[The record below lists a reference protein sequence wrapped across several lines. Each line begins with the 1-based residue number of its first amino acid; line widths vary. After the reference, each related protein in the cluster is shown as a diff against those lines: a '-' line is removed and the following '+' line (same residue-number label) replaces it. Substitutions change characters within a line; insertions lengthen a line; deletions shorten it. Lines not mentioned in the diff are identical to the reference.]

1 MLGDLAGSGW
11 RDYCGKFGK
20 NADTEKEA
28 KHEDADGMDRGERR
42 GTMRSFRWCL
52 VLTMGLSGCHHVF
65 HIATDS
71 LVRTNAPMRTHSNVV
86 MESPPVS
93 DSGPVVEMP
102 LGGPCTGK
110 EPKLAVVDV
119 DGLLLNMDM
128 TGLYSLGENPV
139 SVFREKLEA
148 IAADPCVCAVV
159 VRINSPG
166 GGVTATDIMWRDL
179 QAFRAK
185 TRRPVVACLMD
196 LGAGGAYY
204 LATAADQI
212 VAHPTSITG
221 GIGVIL
227 NRYNLNGPMGYFSLQ
242 ALPIKSGKH
251 IDMGNEIV
259 QEPAPERKQLLQA
272 MADEFHSRF
281 REVVS
286 QARPGLDAADATLFD
301 GRVFT
306 ANQALQRQLVDRI
319 GYLDDALAAAR
330 ELAHVE
336 QGRVVL
342 YHRCNDRAHSA
353 YAITPNVPLQNTVL
367 PISVPGLD
375 RSRLPTFLYMWQPD
389 PTMEK
394 LGGR

>member
-1 MLGDLAGSGW
+1 
-11 RDYCGKFGK
+11 
-20 NADTEKEA
+20 
-28 KHEDADGMDRGERR
+28 
-42 GTMRSFRWCL
+42 MRSFRWCL
-52 VLTMGLSGCHHVF
+52 LLAISSTGCHHVF
-65 HIATDS
+65 RVATDS
-71 LVRTNAPMRTHSNVV
+71 MIRTEAPIATRSQVIT
-86 MESPPVS
+86 ETPPVS
-93 DSGPVVEMP
+93 DGGPVVEMP
-102 LGGPCTGK
+102 LGGPCGGK
-110 EPKLAVVDV
+110 EPKVAVVDV

-139 SVFREKLEA
+139 SLFREKLDA
-148 IAADPCVCAVV
+148 VAADPCVSAVV
-159 VRINSPG
+159 LRINSPG

-185 TRRPVVACLMD
+185 TRHPVVACLMD
-196 LGAGGAYY
+196 VAAGGAYY
-204 LATAADQI
+204 LATASDLI
-212 VAHPTSITG
+212 IAHPTAITG

-227 NRYNLNGPMGYFSLQ
+227 NRYNLSGAIGYFSLQ
-242 ALPIKSGKH
+242 ALPIKSGKN
-251 IDMGNEIV
+251 IDLGNEV
-259 QEPAPERKQLLQA
+259 MQEPPPERRQILQA
-272 MADEFHSRF
+272 MADEFHQRF
-281 REVVS
+281 RQVVA
-286 QARPGLDAADATLFD
+286 QARPGVEADGELFD

-306 ANQALQRQLVDRI
+306 AQQALQHRLIDRI

-375 RSRLPTFLYMWQPD
+375 RSRLPTFLYLWQPD
-389 PTMEK
+389 PTLEK

>member
-1 MLGDLAGSGW
+1 
-11 RDYCGKFGK
+11 
-20 NADTEKEA
+20 
-28 KHEDADGMDRGERR
+28 
-42 GTMRSFRWCL
+42 SFRWGL
-52 VLTMGLSGCHHVF
+52 FVVMGLTGCHHVF

-71 LVRTNAPMRTHSNVV
+71 VVRTDTPFLTHSKVIS
-86 MESPPVS
+86 ESPPVS

-110 EPKLAVVDV
+110 EPKVAVVDV

-128 TGLYSLGENPV
+128 TGMYSVGENPV
-139 SVFREKLEA
+139 SIFREKLDA
-148 IAADPCVCAVV
+148 IATDPGVCAVV

-179 QAFRAK
+179 IAFRAK
-185 TRRPVVACLMD
+185 THRPVVACLMD

-204 LATAADQI
+204 LATASDVI

-242 ALPIKSGKH
+242 ALPIKSGKN
-251 IDMGNEIV
+251 IDLGNEIV

-272 MADEFHSRF
+272 MADEFHQRF
-281 REVVS
+281 RQIVEH
-286 QARPGLDAADATLFD
+286 ARPNVDRADATMFD

-306 ANQALQRQLVDRI
+306 APQALAHHLIDRI
-319 GYLDDALAAAR
+319 GYLDDAIAMAR

-336 QGRVVL
+336 QSPVVL
-342 YHRCNDRAHSA
+342 YHRCNDRVHSP
-353 YAITPNVPLQNTVL
+353 YAITPNIPLQNTLL

-375 RSRLPTFLYMWQPD
+375 RSRLPTFLYMWQS
-389 PTMEK
+389 
-394 LGGR
+394 

>member
-1 MLGDLAGSGW
+1 MRHGW
-11 RDYCGKFGK
+11 C
-20 NADTEKEA
+20 
-28 KHEDADGMDRGERR
+28 
-42 GTMRSFRWCL
+42 SL
-52 VLTMGLSGCHHVF
+52 VLVLGLTGCHFHVT
-65 HIATDS
+65 TDS
-71 LVRTNAPMRTHSNVV
+71 LVRTEAPMRTHSTVV
-86 MESPPVS
+86 SESPPVS

-102 LGGPCTGK
+102 LGGRCTGK
-110 EPKLAVVDV
+110 EPKVAVVDV

-128 TGLYSLGENPV
+128 TGMYSLGENPV
-139 SVFREKLEA
+139 SVFREKLDA
-148 IAADPCVCAVV
+148 IAADPCACAVV

-179 QAFRAK
+179 IAFRAR
-185 TRRPVVACLMD
+185 THRPVVACLMD

-204 LATAADQI
+204 LATASDLI
-212 VAHPTSITG
+212 VAHPTSVTG

-251 IDMGNEIV
+251 IDLGNEIV
-259 QEPAPERKQLLQA
+259 QEPAPERRQLLQG
-272 MADEFHSRF
+272 MADEFHDRF
-281 REVVS
+281 RQVVVH
-286 QARPGLDAADATLFD
+286 ARPNVDASDSTLFD

-306 ANQALQRQLVDRI
+306 ARQALDRRLVDRI

-330 ELAHVE
+330 DLAHVE
-336 QGRVVL
+336 QGGVVL
-342 YHRCNDRAHSA
+342 YHRCNDKAHSP
-353 YAITPNVPLQNTVL
+353 YAITPNVPLQSSVL

-375 RSRLPTFLYMWQPD
+375 RSRLPTFLYMWQAD

>member
-1 MLGDLAGSGW
+1 MMA
-11 RDYCGKFGK
+11 K
-20 NADTEKEA
+20 NADVENDEKNESRNRMSWA
-28 KHEDADGMDRGERR
+28 EG

-52 VLTMGLSGCHHVF
+52 VLTISSMGCHHVF
-65 HIATDS
+65 RFATDS
-71 LVRTNAPMRTHSNVV
+71 LVRTEAPFVTRSQVIT
-86 MESPPVS
+86 ETPPVS

-102 LGGPCTGK
+102 LDGTCSGNVLK
-110 EPKLAVVDV
+110 VAVVDV

-139 SVFREKLEA
+139 GLFREKLDA
-148 IAADPCVCAVV
+148 IADDPCVCAVV
-159 VRINSPG
+159 LRLNSPG

-196 LGAGGAYY
+196 VAAGGAYY
-204 LATAADQI
+204 LATASDLI
-212 VAHPTSITG
+212 VAHPTTITG

-227 NRYNLNGPMGYFSLQ
+227 NRYNLSGAIGYFSLQ

-251 IDMGNEIV
+251 VDLGNEV
-259 QEPAPERKQLLQA
+259 VSEPSPERRQLLQA
-272 MADEFHSRF
+272 MADEFHQRF
-281 REVVS
+281 RQVVA
-286 QARPGLDAADATLFD
+286 QARPRIDASESDLFD
-301 GRVFT
+301 GRVLT
-306 ANQALQRQLVDRI
+306 AQQALQHRLIDRI
-319 GYLDDALAAAR
+319 GYLDDAIAAAR

-342 YHRCNDRAHSA
+342 YHRSNDRAHSV
-353 YAITPNVPLQNTVL
+353 YAVTPNVPLQNSVL

-375 RSRLPTFLYMWQPD
+375 RCRLPTFLYLWQPD
-389 PTMEK
+389 PTLEK